1 MRQSRVIVA
10 TIVLLIAFGCVLKTH
25 HTIEAHIT
33 VDIRHVEAQADNVLD
48 FIEGKTDE
56 VPKVAPGTNSDGA
69 SLFQRFG
76 DVLCPIPVAHAA
88 ELKESSPLVTQILK
102 ELRERYPKIQ
112 ALKTQKSLGEDNR
125 GYVDLRSFDAFKT
138 PEAKNEAQKL
148 VAAEN
153 KNRKDLYKE
162 IARLNEESK
171 VTISIVERIYAQ
183 KRLERAKP
191 GEIFQLPPKGEDF
204 EAFKNSALGKRLGD
218 ACQSDAWVTIK

>member
-1 MRQSRVIVA
+1 MRQLG
-10 TIVLLIAFGCVLKTH
+10 IVLTTIMLVAVFGCVLTTH

-56 VPKVAPGTNSDGA
+56 VPKVAPPAGSNGA
-69 SLFQRFG
+69 SLLQQLG
-76 DVLCPIPVAHAA
+76 DVLCPMPTAHAA
-88 ELKESSPLVTQILK
+88 ELKESSPLATQILK
-102 ELRERYPKIQ
+102 ELRERYPKLQ
-112 ALKTQKSLGEDNR
+112 ALTAKEVLGEDNR
-125 GYVDLRSFDAFKT
+125 GYVDLRSFDAFAT
-138 PEAKNEAQKL
+138 PEEKNEAQQL

-204 EAFKNSALGKRLGD
+204 EAFNNSALGKRLGE
-218 ACQSDAWVTIK
+218 ACQPDAWVTIK